1 VEKEEALK
9 ITGHTQMQKNLN
21 EEGNRGESE
30 REGRKS
36 EERGRSD
43 NGVRRQEKRERVKEY
58 VIICMR
64 G

>member
-30 REGRKS
+30 KEGRVNK
-36 EERGRSD
+36 EDVGTIELE
-43 NGVRRQEKRERVKEY
+43 EKRERKRGKGICY
-58 VIICMR
+58 YICMR

>member
-1 VEKEEALK
+1 
-9 ITGHTQMQKNLN
+9 MQKNLN